1 MELNSFCN
9 IGINLPPHVAHRNR
23 ELLPAPAIFSPI
35 YFRHNAF
42 ELLESG
48 FRLVPHV
55 VLGNFVPVLL
65 WHFPFDTASFDLMQK
80 VINGHVL
87 LRLAVEPWRVLPSL
101 VDELQ
106 VELLDLEC
114 FQHSKG

>member
-1 MELNSFCN
+1 MELNSLCDV
-9 IGINLPPHVAHRNR
+9 GINLPPHVPHRNG

-35 YFRHNAF
+35 YFRHNALK
-42 ELLESG
+42 LLESG
-48 FRLVPHV
+48 FRIVPHV

-65 WHFPFDTASFDLMQK
+65 RHFPIDAASFDLMQK
-80 VINGHVL
+80 VINGHVPF
-87 LRLAVEPWRVLPSL
+87 RLAVEPWRVLPSL

-106 VELLDLEC
+106 IEFLDLKC